1 MSYRRSICSMT
12 KKEFIESISNIQ
24 DDAIVSIAV
33 FACGDVD
40 LSNPNTAEI
49 IQYVDSDM
57 IKNVPEGID
66 LVEIMKK

>member
-1 MSYRRSICSMT
+1 MT

-40 LSNPNTAEI
+40 LSSPNTAEI
-49 IQYVDSDM
+49 IQYVDPDM
-57 IKNVPEGID
+57 IKNVPDGID
-66 LVEIMKK
+66 LAEIIKK

>member
-1 MSYRRSICSMT
+1 MT

-24 DDAIVSIAV
+24 DDAIVSFAV

-49 IQYVDSDM
+49 FQYVDPDM
-57 IKNVPEGID
+57 IKNVPDGID
-66 LVEIMKK
+66 LAEIIKK

>member
-1 MSYRRSICSMT
+1 MT

-49 IQYVDSDM
+49 IQYVDTDM
-57 IKNVPEGID
+57 IKNVPEGVD
-66 LVEIMKK
+66 LAEMIKK

>member
-1 MSYRRSICSMT
+1 MT

-49 IQYVDSDM
+49 VQYVDSDM
-57 IKNVPEGID
+57 IKNVPEGVD
-66 LVEIMKK
+66 LAEMIKK

>member
-1 MSYRRSICSMT
+1 MT

-40 LSNPNTAEI
+40 LSNPNPAEI
-49 IQYVDSDM
+49 VQYVDPDM
-57 IKNVPEGID
+57 IKNVPDGID
-66 LVEIMKK
+66 LAEIIKK

>member
-1 MSYRRSICSMT
+1 MT

-24 DDAIVSIAV
+24 DDAVVSIAV

-49 IQYVDSDM
+49 VQYVDPDM
-57 IKNVPEGID
+57 IKNVPDG
-66 LVEIMKK
+66 VNMAEIIKK

>member
-1 MSYRRSICSMT
+1 MT

-24 DDAIVSIAV
+24 DDAIVSLAV

-49 IQYVDSDM
+49 VQYVDSDM

-66 LVEIMKK
+66 LAEIMKK

>member
-1 MSYRRSICSMT
+1 MT

-24 DDAIVSIAV
+24 DDAVVSIAV

-49 IQYVDSDM
+49 VQYVDSDM
-57 IKNVPEGID
+57 IKNVPDGID
-66 LVEIMKK
+66 LAEIIKK

>member
-1 MSYRRSICSMT
+1 MT

-40 LSNPNTAEI
+40 LSNPNTAKI

-57 IKNVPEGID
+57 IKNVPEEID
-66 LVEIMKK
+66 LAEIIKK

>member
-1 MSYRRSICSMT
+1 MT

-49 IQYVDSDM
+49 VQYVDPDM

-66 LVEIMKK
+66 LAEMIKK

>member
-1 MSYRRSICSMT
+1 MT
-12 KKEFIESISNIQ
+12 KKEFIESISHIK

-49 IQYVDSDM
+49 IQYVDPDM
-57 IKNVPEGID
+57 IKNVPDGVDLAGI
-66 LVEIMKK
+66 IKK

>member
-1 MSYRRSICSMT
+1 MT

-24 DDAIVSIAV
+24 DDAIVSLAV

-57 IKNVPEGID
+57 IKNVPDEID
-66 LVEIMKK
+66 LAEIMKK

>member
-1 MSYRRSICSMT
+1 MT

-24 DDAIVSIAV
+24 DDAVVSLVV

-40 LSNPNTAEI
+40 LSNPNIAEI
-49 IQYVDSDM
+49 IQYIDSDM
-57 IKNVPEGID
+57 IKNVPDGID

>member
-1 MSYRRSICSMT
+1 MT

-24 DDAIVSIAV
+24 DDAVVSIAV

-49 IQYVDSDM
+49 IQYVDPDM
-57 IKNVPEGID
+57 IKNVPDGID
-66 LVEIMKK
+66 LAEIMKK

>member
-1 MSYRRSICSMT
+1 MT
-12 KKEFIESISNIQ
+12 KKEFVELISNIQ
-24 DDAIVSIAV
+24 DDAIVSLAV

-57 IKNVPEGID
+57 IKNVPDGIN
-66 LVEIMKK
+66 LAEIIKK

>member
-1 MSYRRSICSMT
+1 MT

-49 IQYVDSDM
+49 VQYIDSDM

-66 LVEIMKK
+66 LAEIIKK

>member
-1 MSYRRSICSMT
+1 MT

-24 DDAIVSIAV
+24 DDAVVSIAV

-49 IQYVDSDM
+49 VQYVDPDM
-57 IKNVPEGID
+57 IKNVPDGID
-66 LVEIMKK
+66 LAVIFKK